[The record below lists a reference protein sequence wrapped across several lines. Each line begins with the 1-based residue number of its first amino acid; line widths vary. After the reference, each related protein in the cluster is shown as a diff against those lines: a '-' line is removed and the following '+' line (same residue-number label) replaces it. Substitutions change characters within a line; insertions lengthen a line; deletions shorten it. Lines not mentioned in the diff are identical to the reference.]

1 MNLKRA
7 PGWGRV
13 LTLGCQGAIVH
24 CSVQKNPTN
33 SNPLLP
39 LLPFTE
45 SQQSRADSGNFST
58 TLGLHRTQPPEP
70 PSHLAS
76 TLYPPPTSACPF
88 PAASALWPW
97 PFSRPQLPHES
108 NVEAGGGGASNIPP
122 AEIFKDVPSL
132 VGFPLPPS
140 LSLGEQ
146 YRVSS
151 TLRKKETVV
160 EGGGLHSSLLGG
172 SQAQEKLP

>member
-108 NVEAGGGGASNIPP
+108 NVEAGGG
-122 AEIFKDVPSL
+122 VPLISL
-132 VGFPLPPS
+132 QLKFSKMSPLWLAS
-140 LSLGEQ
+140 LSLPPF
-146 YRVSS
+146 
-151 TLRKKETVV
+151 
-160 EGGGLHSSLLGG
+160 LL
-172 SQAQEKLP
+172 ENNTEFPPH